1 MLGAVEALSVLPVQ
15 LSIKVEPSCLKADRQ
30 GCMLQRHATIAYETE
45 DTILKSEHHS
55 AQD

>member
-30 GCMLQRHATIAYETE
+30 GCMLQRHATVAC
-45 DTILKSEHHS
+45 
-55 AQD
+55 